1 MNQKDEEKLSKF
13 MSKIL
18 RHDPLKFGLNLK
30 EDGTCTIREL
40 VDAINS
46 QINWGGVTV
55 ENITQVVKNCSKQ
68 RYTINDGRI
77 KANYGHSKTKITYQP
92 KKPPEILY
100 HGTNKKVEE
109 LILNEGIKPMGRN
122 YVHLSEGVEFAT
134 LAGKRRGELVILK
147 IDAKN
152 AYENGVKFFYADNE
166 VWLSD
171 YISPKYIIK
180 N

>member
-1 MNQKDEEKLSKF
+1 MNKKDEEKLSKF

-18 RHDPLKFGLNLK
+18 RHDPLNFGVNLK
-30 EDGTCTIREL
+30 EDGSCTIREL

-46 QINWGGVTV
+46 QINWNGVTV
-55 ENITQVVKNCSKQ
+55 ENIIQVVKNCPKQ
-68 RYTINDGRI
+68 RYAINDGRI
-77 KANYGHSKTKITYQP
+77 KANYGHSKTKIQYQP
-92 KKPPEILY
+92 KKPPEILF

-109 LILNEGIKPMGRN
+109 LIRNEGIKPMGRN
-122 YVHLSEGVEFAT
+122 YVHLSEAVEFAT
-134 LAGKRRGELVILK
+134 LAGKRWGELVVLK
-147 IDAKN
+147 VDAKN
-152 AYENGVKFFYADNE
+152 AYENGVKFFFADNE

>member
-1 MNQKDEEKLSKF
+1 MKQKDEEKLSKF

-18 RHDPLKFGLNLK
+18 RHDPLKFGVNLK

-46 QINWGGVTV
+46 QPNWSDVTP
-55 ENITQVVKNCSKQ
+55 ENIAQVVMNCPKQ
-68 RYTINDGRI
+68 RYTINNGRI
-77 KANYGHSKTKITYQP
+77 KANYGHSKTKIQYQST
-92 KKPPEILY
+92 KPPEFLY

-152 AYENGVKFFYADNE
+152 AYENGVNFFYDDNE
-166 VWLSD
+166 VWFSD

>member
-18 RHDPLKFGLNLK
+18 RHDPSKFGVNLK
-30 EDGTCTIREL
+30 EDGSCTIPEL

-46 QINWGGVTV
+46 QINWSVVTV
-55 ENITQVVKNCSKQ
+55 ENITQVVKNCPKQ
-68 RYTINDGRI
+68 RYAINDGRI
-77 KANYGHSKTKITYQP
+77 KANYGHSKTKIQYLP
-92 KKPPEILY
+92 NKPPEILY

-152 AYENGVKFFYADNE
+152 AYLNGVKFYYADNE

>member
-1 MNQKDEEKLSKF
+1 MIELKRIMGTRKLKYNISQK
-13 MSKIL
+13 
-18 RHDPLKFGLNLK
+18 
-30 EDGTCTIREL
+30 
-40 VDAINS
+40 
-46 QINWGGVTV
+46 
-55 ENITQVVKNCSKQ
+55 
-68 RYTINDGRI
+68 
-77 KANYGHSKTKITYQP
+77 KT
-92 KKPPEILY
+92 PEILY

-134 LAGKRRGELVILK
+134 LAAKRRGEFVILK

-171 YISPKYIIK
+171 YISPNI
-180 N
+180 